1 MIQWEYESTWFDQ
14 LKGRINGWIGNIW
27 RGKQICMCL
36 PMRKWVQALEWRYQ
50 RKKTRTWITFEDIGG
65 IVSFM
70 SLLFS
75 LQFWDW
81 MTQLWNSLS
90 ALALTCY
97 VPPEIGAFH
106 RVRPNSHGRA
116 DWHAACMSRW
126 HTILQSWTKHR
137 TLKRKVQFQLE
148 NYLFSL
154 LLPGGDLCIF
164 LQDVQYVIS
173 CRICQKSLWVKNMAP
188 WWTSQFH
195 HNSWRMDVHPKDRW
209 HPRLHVS
216 TIPPVALDPWQS
228 WSTPMA
234 LLENGP
240 LLPWDLTCSPSSG
253 MPVAQLVGVPTHA
266 KSDFVSQLR

>member
-1 MIQWEYESTWFDQ
+1 MGI
-14 LKGRINGWIGNIW
+14 RINMIW
-27 RGKQICMCL
+27 PAERSNQRLDWKYLEGKANLYVSSHAEMSSGSGMEI
-36 PMRKWVQALEWRYQ
+36 PK
-50 RKKTRTWITFEDIGG
+50 KKTRTWITFEDIGG

-75 LQFWDW
+75 LQFRDW
-81 MTQLWNSLS
+81 MTQLWNLLS

-97 VPPEIGAFH
+97 VPPEIGAH
-106 RVRPNSHGRA
+106 PVRPSSHGRA

-154 LLPGGDLCIF
+154 LLPNGDLCIF

-234 LLENGP
+234 LLEDGP
-240 LLPWDLTCSPSSG
+240 LLPWDLTCSSKQWNASG
-253 MPVAQLVGVPTHA
+253 DIGTTGRGSNPC
-266 KSDFVSQLR
+266 